1 MWFYAMIATLIVVL
15 VWLTRV
21 RESFVDANASV
32 SVAGA
37 PDPQKLFSMAREL
50 LKRYEDPELWGHA
63 VTVHD
68 KDPGQ
73 LARMALGIQNG
84 GPK

>member
-1 MWFYAMIATLIVVL
+1 MWFYIMIATLIAVL

-21 RESFVDANASV
+21 RENFATATVTD
-32 SVAGA
+32 A
-37 PDPQKLFSMAREL
+37 PDPQRLFSMAREL

-63 VTVHD
+63 LSVHD

-73 LARMALGIQNG
+73 LARMALGIQNEA
-84 GPK
+84 PK